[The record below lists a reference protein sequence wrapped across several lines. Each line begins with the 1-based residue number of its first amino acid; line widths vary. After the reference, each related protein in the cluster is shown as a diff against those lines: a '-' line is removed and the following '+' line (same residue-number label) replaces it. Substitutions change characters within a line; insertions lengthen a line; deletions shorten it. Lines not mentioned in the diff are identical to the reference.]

1 MRALSSLP
9 PSNHGH
15 TAEPWRSNS
24 HGMKPW
30 SILGPWSNHRGR
42 GGAGSVDGI
51 ESDEEEPQERK
62 CLIQT

>member
-9 PSNHGH
+9 PSNYGH

-30 SILGPWSNHRGR
+30 SILGPWSNHRGQ

-51 ESDEEEPQERK
+51 
-62 CLIQT
+62 